1 MEMDLKKKLNLWFSA
16 FENFKNDLTTYEN
29 KKGIIFI
36 FYFLL
41 ENILFL
47 VLSIVYFVIKFM
59 MLFYQVIIMIFVV
72 YVFQLSHS

>member
-1 MEMDLKKKLNLWFSA
+1 MDLKKKLNLWFSA